1 MTYHDRGDGLTG
13 DARVRR
19 KAGATADTSAGLTS
33 NAGARA
39 GTNARAQTTAGA
51 GPGAPSTAG
60 VRAGANERARAHK
73 PVAAV
78 AGGSSGA
85 PAPKLLDQV
94 RARIRV
100 KHYSRKTEAA
110 YCGWIRRFILA
121 NDKRHPRDMGG
132 AEVEAF
138 LSRLAVE
145 GDVAAST
152 QNQALAAL
160 LFLYREVL
168 GLDLPWMESVVR
180 AKRPARLP
188 VVLSVAEV
196 RRVLDVVESA
206 YAPMIR
212 LLYGTGMRVSE
223 CVRLR
228 VKDVDF
234 ARGAIVVRDG
244 KGGKDRVTMLPAS
257 LQPALQEAIARA
269 LAVHA
274 ADARAG
280 FGAVFLPHALARK
293 YPNAAGEA
301 GWQYVF
307 PAAGRSIDPR
317 LGIERRHHLNADL
330 LQRAFR
336 RAMAI
341 VAINKVATC
350 HILRHCFATH
360 LLESDADIRTVQEL
374 LGHVDLSTTQIY
386 THVLNRGP
394 VGLLSPLD
402 RAP

>member
-1 MTYHDRGDGLTG
+1 MSYRDRGVGITGG
-13 DARVRR
+13 DALQ
-19 KAGATADTSAGLTS
+19 AAQGNGA
-33 NAGARA
+33 
-39 GTNARAQTTAGA
+39 
-51 GPGAPSTAG
+51 AP
-60 VRAGANERARAHK
+60 RLMDE
-73 PVAAV
+73 
-78 AGGSSGA
+78 
-85 PAPKLLDQV
+85 V

-100 KHYSRKTEAA
+100 KHYSLKTEAA

-121 NDKRHPRDMGG
+121 NGKRHPRDMGG
-132 AEVEAF
+132 PEVEGF

-168 GLDLPWMESVVR
+168 GQELPWMASVVR

-188 VVLSVAEV
+188 VVLSVGEV
-196 RRVLDVVESA
+196 RRVLDALEPA

-228 VKDVDF
+228 VKDIEF
-234 ARGAIVVRDG
+234 ERGQIVVRDG
-244 KGGKDRVTMLPAS
+244 KGGKDRVTMLPQQ
-257 LQPALQEAIARA
+257 LRDALREAVARA
-269 LAVHA
+269 LATHA
-274 ADARAG
+274 ADLRAG

-293 YPNAAGEA
+293 FPNAAQEP

-307 PAAGRSIDPR
+307 PAAARSLDPR

-330 LQRAFR
+330 LQRAFK
-336 RAMAI
+336 RALR
-341 VAINKVATC
+341 VAGIERGASC
-350 HILRHCFATH
+350 HTLRHCFATH
-360 LLESDADIRTVQEL
+360 LLEAGADIRTVQEL
-374 LGHVDLSTTQIY
+374 LGHADVATTQIY

-394 VGLLSPLD
+394 VGLQSPLD
-402 RAP
+402 RA